1 MVKGLSSKTKIIQI
15 TLFTVEVQGLSNSLK
30 IHCKKKS
37 IRKIRELVIII
48 LYQCESIVGFDYK
61 TCSVMLA
68 LDAQS
73 PNIAAGVHE
82 HRNEEEIGAGD
93 QVSMLS
99 SESWGFGFLFPRRKK
114 TRGFSKFQK
123 KALWQLNTFICMSMH
138 YTFH

>member
-1 MVKGLSSKTKIIQI
+1 MKGLSSKTKVIIVN
-15 TLFTVEVQGLSNSLK
+15 FTVEVQGLSNSLK
-30 IHCKKKS
+30 IHCILAKKS
-37 IRKIRELVIII
+37 IRKIRELVVII

-99 SESWGFGFLFPRRKK
+99 SESWGVGFLSRWRKK
-114 TRGFSKFQK
+114 TGGFSKFQK
-123 KALWQLNTFICMSMH
+123 SASAT
-138 YTFH
+138 